1 MSDIDQPR
9 NDAGEYSSEK
19 FGRAAELEA
28 GGYTEMPDASQDDQK
43 TYGGEEDDIRAA
55 ADELASGPDEGEF
68 AVDPVEYRENGG
80 KGDLID
86 EMQAVTLEKAARD
99 LSAYHGNTNRYV
111 DGVSS
116 EILADTIDSARADL
130 VKGDPNVAAAYGL
143 NADEVAANAK
153 AVEQKANAEPA
164 TDEQPAVD
172 APIDGLDP
180 EVQKALKHPQ
190 VRQAIEDELGKAET
204 AKQQY
209 AQALTAVSHLA
220 NHELLSIV
228 PALQQIPQDQ
238 WPHALNVLREI
249 EPQTFDRAKAVIE
262 RGAQAEMLQLQNARN
277 QQIQQRQQF
286 ETYAKAEDT
295 RFEELT
301 KDAPVTKEVSDA
313 VVKYAEGL
321 GVDRASLTHLLATN
335 PVMRNAAFQRMMV
348 DAARY
353 HMVKAAVPKAAPKDL
368 PPVQRP
374 GTKQARAPAGSA
386 DLGALSARLSA
397 SGHIDDAL
405 SLLNAQRAARR

>member
-1 MSDIDQPR
+1 MSEIDQPR
-9 NDAGEYSSEK
+9 NDAGQYSNEK

-28 GGYTEMPDASQDDQK
+28 GGYTEMPDAPQDEPK
-43 TYGGEEDDIRAA
+43 VYGGEEDDIRAA
-55 ADELASGPDEGEF
+55 ADELATDRDNGEF
-68 AVDPVEYRENGG
+68 EVDPVEYREKGG
-80 KGDLID
+80 TGDLID
-86 EMQAVTLEKAARD
+86 ENQAVTLDKAARD

-116 EILADTIDSARADL
+116 EILADTIDTARADL

-153 AVEQKANAEPA
+153 AAEEKASAEPA
-164 TDEQPAVD
+164 ADEQPAADPPV
-172 APIDGLDP
+172 DGLDP

-209 AQALTAVSHLA
+209 AQALNAVSHLA
-220 NHELLSIV
+220 NQELLGIV

-238 WPHALNVLREI
+238 WPHALNVLREV
-249 EPQTFDRAKAVIE
+249 EPETFERAKAVIE
-262 RGAQAEMLQLQNARN
+262 RGAQAEMLQVENARN
-277 QQIQQRQQF
+277 QAAQQRQQF
-286 ETYAKAEDT
+286 ETYAKAEDA

-301 KDAPVTKEVSDA
+301 KDAPVTREVSDA
-313 VVKYAEGL
+313 VVKYAESL
-321 GVDRASLTHLLATN
+321 GVDRASLGHLLATN

-353 HMVKAAVPKAAPKDL
+353 QMMKAAVPKAAPKDL

-374 GTKQARAPAGSA
+374 GTKQARAPIGSA
-386 DLGALSARLSA
+386 DLGALSARLTA

-405 SLLNAQRAARR
+405 SLLSAQRAARR